1 MYSNVITLWSV
12 GRQYVVDRFLYSA
25 ILCSDQT
32 HCALVAC
39 DSELVTVAS
48 YSAFLNIHASGVLTV
63 LFGRCMAG
71 AT

>member
-1 MYSNVITLWSV
+1 M
-12 GRQYVVDRFLYSA
+12 GRQYFVDRFLYSA

-32 HCALVAC
+32 HCTLVAC
-39 DSELVTVAS
+39 DSELVTVAL